1 VAQER
6 DPCLSRPRTYLAGIL
21 AEIANVWCDD
31 GDRVTYGSCADV
43 EAEVVPHH
51 PLGVPEPMRL
61 GHAHAI
67 DVQFPAMLPAN
78 RAHHVPIHSSH
89 PFGSMPGACI
99 SGRRILQQCR
109 IFRDNVVGGPPMSPA
124 NLHDGCFLRVF
135 SFSRRPG
142 RVAFPRVCE
151 RAFDASCG
159 STFLRPGPAM
169 TSGVA
174 EAMCVSTSR
183 FILDRAA
190 SLAIRVWV
198 LSIALFGTA
207 LLAGVEIIQAV
218 RQLPWW
224 VWPLV
229 ALVVVPPVNQA
240 RSWTRAAAAKR
251 GQVRWKG
258 RIALLFAFEAANY
271 SLLYLLG
278 VAPAGEALH
287 QAHMNEYV
295 KFMMSAGA
303 NYLTFL
309 AAFYCT
315 CALRIPIMEQ
325 LAPVISRQ
333 VSRMPARREQA
344 DVQ

>member
-1 VAQER
+1 
-6 DPCLSRPRTYLAGIL
+6 
-21 AEIANVWCDD
+21 
-31 GDRVTYGSCADV
+31 
-43 EAEVVPHH
+43 
-51 PLGVPEPMRL
+51 
-61 GHAHAI
+61 
-67 DVQFPAMLPAN
+67 
-78 RAHHVPIHSSH
+78 
-89 PFGSMPGACI
+89 
-99 SGRRILQQCR
+99 
-109 IFRDNVVGGPPMSPA
+109 
-124 NLHDGCFLRVF
+124 
-135 SFSRRPG
+135 
-142 RVAFPRVCE
+142 
-151 RAFDASCG
+151 
-159 STFLRPGPAM
+159 M

-333 VSRMPARREQA
+333 VARMPARREQA